1 MPGQKSSSLGSVT
14 RSGES
19 DKSHMDGKR
28 ETNFGNEGHVYEDV
42 FLECSPVIPEEGL
55 EEAV

>member
-1 MPGQKSSSLGSVT
+1 MLGQKSSSLGSVT

-19 DKSHMDGKR
+19 DMSHMDGER
-28 ETNFGNEGHVYEDV
+28 ETNFSNEGHVYEDV
-42 FLECSPVIPEEGL
+42 LLECSPVVPEDRL